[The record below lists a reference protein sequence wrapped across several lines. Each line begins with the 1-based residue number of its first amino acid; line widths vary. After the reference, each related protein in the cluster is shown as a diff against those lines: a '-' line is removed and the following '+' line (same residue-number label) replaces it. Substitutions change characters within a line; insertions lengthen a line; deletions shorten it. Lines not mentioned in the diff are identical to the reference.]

1 MIKRQAA
8 KPTNNALLFPS
19 VASASRPLTAE
30 QRDLVEKHYPQIRAV
45 VSQMQRYLPACAD
58 LDELH
63 SVGLTGLIAAVRRF
77 NVAQTKTFAAYAAM
91 RIRGAILDE
100 LRRLDWMPRAARHQ
114 ARELRAAMDA
124 LEQRLGRVPT
134 DEETRGQLGLNRQDF
149 DRLQLR
155 VRPVR
160 LLPLDMPIERG
171 SGRALNLHDAL
182 PDEDTPSAPDSM
194 EHAETISG
202 MVQKLQLLP
211 ERHRKVIALY
221 YFDGLRLAEI
231 ADVFSV
237 TEARICQIHGQALQ
251 LLRQHCAARN

>member
-1 MIKRQAA
+1 MKHLTHTA
-8 KPTNNALLFPS
+8 TDDS
-19 VASASRPLTAE
+19 ASAPTATPLTTE

-45 VSQMQRYLPACAD
+45 VSQMQRYLPSCAD

-77 NVAQTKTFAAYAAM
+77 NHAQTNTFAAYAAM

-114 ARELRAAMDA
+114 ARQLREAMDA

-134 DEETRGQLGLNRQDF
+134 PEETRGQLGLNRADF

-160 LLPLDMPIERG
+160 LIPLDMPVDRG
-171 SGRALNLHDAL
+171 GGRTLNLHDAL
-182 PDEDTPSAPDSM
+182 PDEETPSAPDSL
-194 EHAETISG
+194 EHAETIASLL
-202 MVQKLQLLP
+202 QKLQLLP
-211 ERHRKVIALY
+211 ERHRKVVSLY

-231 ADVFSV
+231 AAVFGV
-237 TEARICQIHGQALQ
+237 TEARVCQIHGQALQ
-251 LLRQHCAARN
+251 FLRQHCTARN